1 MQWVSR
7 ALIGAVVAA
16 VALLLGYGTA
26 AAHAELISIT
36 PADGEIVDV
45 APAEVV
51 LTFSE
56 PVSLTGGSVRV
67 LDDDAN
73 DVATATTLENETVT
87 VELAAGLA
95 NGTYTVVWEVV
106 SVDSHR
112 ICGASVFHVGAPS
125 SQGLTADQ
133 LDLGGD
139 DAGWGVRAGA
149 AILTAIAYAG
159 ALVAAGT
166 LGFSLYADSSERL
179 LDVSSKAA
187 VLGAVALVAATPF
200 RIARL
205 GGGLDALRDND
216 VLTAALRGP
225 IGVSTAVTAARAA
238 RRGRAHRTADCRV
251 GCRRRSPSSPSVA
264 SPSRGT
270 PARRCGGGG
279 SWVRTSSISSPPRCG
294 SAASSPSPSPSVRSS
309 DAAALAGMVRRFS
322 DVALIAVGVVAVT
335 GVTMAWIILPSA
347 GELISTGYGL
357 ALLVKVALVVVVIIL
372 GAYNRYRLVP
382 AVEVRQAGPDDEPQ
396 QAAPARARRWLG
408 GIVRVEL
415 VLLLA
420 VVGVTAV
427 MVTRS
432 PLSSTTAA
440 ATAAPAE
447 AREMAMATV
456 TLSNDGGT
464 ADVSVMPGRVGSNAI
479 DIVLHDVEGRS
490 STRTKRRWSS
500 SRCRRSGSGHYVR
513 KCSRSGSGTTRRT
526 PTSASP
532 GAGSCRSVCGP
543 ASSSR
548 SSAPRRWRSSAR
560 RDRARRQDVE
570 TARRAATRS
579 TTLTT
584 SGRWAASSTSGM
596 RRWARSTIE
605 PITRAA
611 ATTIATGSIV
621 RARAGRATTTSN
633 PTP

>member
-112 ICGASVFHVGAPS
+112 ISGASVFHVGAPS

-159 ALVAAGT
+159 ALIAAGT
-166 LGFSLYADSSERL
+166 LGFSLYAESSERL

-225 IGVSTAVTAARAA
+225 IGVSTAVTALALLVAAVLTDRGLPRWVPTAFTIVALGGFAIEGHTRTPVRRWWLVGSDVVHLAAAAMWLGGLVALALAFRA
-238 RRGRAHRTADCRV
+238 
-251 GCRRRSPSSPSVA
+251 
-264 SPSRGT
+264 
-270 PARRCGGGG
+270 
-279 SWVRTSSISSPPRCG
+279 I
-294 SAASSPSPSPSVRSS
+294 S
-309 DAAALAGMVRRFS
+309 DASALAGMVRRFS
-322 DVALIAVGVVAVT
+322 DVALIAVGIVAVM

-357 ALLVKVALVVVVIIL
+357 ALLLKVALVVVVIIL

-382 AVEVRQAGPDDEPQ
+382 VVEVRQAGPDDEPQ

-415 VLLLA
+415 LLLLA

-447 AREMAMATV
+447 AHEMAMATV

-479 DIVLHDVEGRS
+479 DIVLHDVEGRVINPYEPPLVELS
-490 STRTKRRWSS
+490 LPASGIGPLRPEVLPLGIGRYQANTDLSFAGSWELSIRVRTGEFES
-500 SRCRRSGSGHYVR
+500 VV
-513 KCSRSGSGTTRRT
+513 GTTT
-526 PTSASP
+526 VA
-532 GAGSCRSVCGP
+532 
-543 ASSSR
+543 
-548 SSAPRRWRSSAR
+548 
-560 RDRARRQDVE
+560 
-570 TARRAATRS
+570 
-579 TTLTT
+579 
-584 SGRWAASSTSGM
+584 
-596 RRWARSTIE
+596 IE
-605 PITRAA
+605 
-611 ATTIATGSIV
+611 
-621 RARAGRATTTSN
+621 
-633 PTP
+633 